1 MAIIQYSLDNYQF
14 KTRDD
19 FLQAMTDEMKQVNQ
33 SFFRLGMYLTEAYQR
48 RYNNGTGYD
57 DFFEWCDDLFGL
69 QKSSVYNLM
78 RVYCVFRDKNR
89 SDVGLIDERYS
100 KFSQSQLVELL
111 PAADDLEKLSFVKPS
126 DSVSTI
132 RDVVKINKNMRFR
145 PHVDCDSSDE
155 YISRFGACIKKAKTS
170 SVKDSKLKG
179 ADAFNA
185 VYNYLFNYFETDLDL
200 KHRGGSVSIITRNIV
215 YEILGL

>member
-1 MAIIQYSLDNYQF
+1 MVIQYSLDKYQF
-14 KTRDD
+14 ANRDD

-78 RVYCVFRDKNR
+78 RVYCVFRDKKR

-100 KFSQSQLVELL
+100 NFSQSQLVELL

-126 DSVSTI
+126 DSVATI
-132 RDVVKINKNMRFR
+132 RNVVKVYKKIPNKKVN
-145 PHVDCDSSDE
+145 CTSSRE
-155 YISRFGACIKKAKTS
+155 YIVCYGSGVLSEQSKGSASPKKI
-170 SVKDSKLKG
+170 
-179 ADAFNA
+179 NA
-185 VYNYLFNYFETDLDL
+185 VDARNSVYFALKDKFHLAEMLSSQIANYLVYDLL
-200 KHRGGSVSIITRNIV
+200 H
-215 YEILGL
+215 L

>member
-1 MAIIQYSLDNYQF
+1 MVIEYSLDKYQF
-14 KTRDD
+14 ANRND

-33 SFFRLGMYLTEAYQR
+33 SFFRLGSYLTEAYQR

-57 DFFEWCDDLFGL
+57 DFFEWCDCLFGL

-78 RVYCVFRDKNR
+78 RVYCVFRDKKR
-89 SDVGLIDERYS
+89 SDVGLIDERYLG
-100 KFSQSQLVELL
+100 FSQSQLVELL
-111 PAADDLEKLSFVKPS
+111 PAADYLETLSFVKPS

-132 RDVVKINKNMRFR
+132 RDVVKINKNMRYR

-185 VYNYLFNYFETDLDL
+185 VYTALNNEFDIDGWMARDIS
-200 KHRGGSVSIITRNIV
+200 KRIV